1 MALAWSTSFTK
12 KVNSTPKPTPK
23 PTSTPSPTID
33 PKKQAV
39 IYNPSV
45 YTSTQTN
52 STNYVL
58 KPVVKSA
65 YDIQMEK
72 IAQTEAFK
80 NRTADENLKIHSAK
94 IQGQTA
100 GNTDNFFVN
109 NKTGES
115 SKRASDVTTVNMEQ
129 YLKERGLE
137 TLTASNLKPVKL
149 VDERMASQNKTV
161 FLRHEAEIKAQ
172 GGTVPELNLLN
183 KDQVSKYNE
192 ISNIITQSKPDDS
205 QQALDDVNSSVN
217 SFLSLDDPITQKP
230 KTNGLSQVQAT
241 GIQDSTVIGLGFT
254 PEDIGDFKVPESS
267 HKEEN
272 KDFVDKNQTST
283 GLVLA
288 GVGAGILA
296 LMYLSKSKKGKE

>member
-1 MALAWSTSFTK
+1 MALAWSSSFTK

-23 PTSTPSPTID
+23 PTSNPTPTID

-52 STNYVL
+52 STNYIA

-137 TLTASNLKPVKL
+137 TLTASNLNTCK
-149 VDERMASQNKTV
+149 AS
-161 FLRHEAEIKAQ
+161 R
-172 GGTVPELNLLN
+172 
-183 KDQVSKYNE
+183 
-192 ISNIITQSKPDDS
+192 
-205 QQALDDVNSSVN
+205 
-217 SFLSLDDPITQKP
+217 
-230 KTNGLSQVQAT
+230 
-241 GIQDSTVIGLGFT
+241 
-254 PEDIGDFKVPESS
+254 
-267 HKEEN
+267 
-272 KDFVDKNQTST
+272 
-283 GLVLA
+283 
-288 GVGAGILA
+288 
-296 LMYLSKSKKGKE
+296 

>member
-1 MALAWSTSFTK
+1 MALAWSSSFTK
-12 KVNSTPKPTPK
+12 KVNSTPIPTPK
-23 PTSTPSPTID
+23 PTSNPTPTID

-52 STNYVL
+52 STNYIA

-100 GNTDNFFVN
+100 GNTDNSFVN
-109 NKTGES
+109 NKTGEVSKS
-115 SKRASDVTTVNMEQ
+115 SQTSNLST
-129 YLKERGLE
+129 YLKENGL
-137 TLTASNLKPVKL
+137 TSLSQSSLIPVKL

-172 GGTVPELNLLN
+172 GGTVPELNLMN

-205 QQALDDVNSSVN
+205 QQALQDVNSSVN

-272 KDFVDKNQTST
+272 KDFVDKKTSD

-288 GVGAGILA
+288 GVGAGLLAIL
-296 LMYLSKSKKGKE
+296 YLAKSKKGKE